1 MLLSV
6 HKTDPVIVGHAAC
19 IIKNLS
25 LSKTRQRIIESPC
38 IEGLLQTMLSTDI
51 QEDSLHYVTSC
62 LAELAKQE
70 GATLRMVQWMDE
82 PLTKCLV
89 RLAGQLEHTEASFQA
104 ASIIKYTI
112 GHEKMLLLLKH
123 HVGEIQAYLKN
134 FLTHQEIRFQQL
146 GISTFCGLREG
157 TSSLP

>member
-1 MLLSV
+1 MLLSA

-25 LSKTRQRIIESPC
+25 LSKNRQKIIESPC
-38 IEGLLQTMLSTDI
+38 VEGLLQTMLSTDI

-70 GATLRMVQWMDE
+70 RATLRMVQWMDE

-89 RLAGQLEHTEASFQA
+89 RLAGQLRHTEPSFQA
-104 ASIIKYTI
+104 ASIIQHLI
-112 GHEKMLLLLKH
+112 GHEKMMLLLKH
-123 HVGEIQAYLKN
+123 HMREIQAYLN
-134 FLTHQEIRFQQL
+134 DFLTHQEIRFQQL
-146 GISTFCGLREG
+146 GISTFCRLREG
-157 TSSLP
+157 MSVL